1 MTACVN
7 PNANVQLAELK
18 CIWLEQATE
27 DCKRIIKLVN
37 SAEQED
43 ANKKTAAEEV
53 HQLFHDLQGQ
63 ASLFG
68 YPLVADLSKSFCAYW
83 RGAKVNISSKELGVA
98 SAHILAIQFILDR
111 QVEGQGGATGQAI
124 TDKLT
129 ALIAANMQA

>member
-7 PNANVQLAELK
+7 QNANAQLAELK

-27 DCKRIIKLVN
+27 DCKRIIQIVN
-37 SAEQED
+37 SAEQEE

-68 YPLVADLSKSFCAYW
+68 YPLVADLSKSFCAFW
-83 RGAKVNISSKELGVA
+83 RGAKANLGSQELGVA
-98 SAHILAIQFILDR
+98 SAHILAVQFILDR

-124 TDKLT
+124 TEKLT
-129 ALIAANMQA
+129 SLIAANSQA